1 MKSCVYLLAAALC
14 AFAAA
19 MSACS
24 PQADIDCVKIRVSDF
39 KNVENSDD
47 IIPVPSVTSL
57 SEHMLVRRDGMDV
70 WLKVLKSDFIIKKV
84 KDKLGGD
91 DLEKLFGESFLIKKT
106 SEELIAKNLIAETD
120 GNEMTIGFRNPDK
133 ALSSKITGLF
143 IEEFSTFV
151 FEVKRQSVADALE
164 SHKGLLAKI
173 RPEIEEFKT
182 TYSSSNHSDDTSD
195 MNERL
200 KQKESLA
207 NTLEAIVGRL
217 EKLLVSMKAEYFV
230 ARAKAE

>member
-19 MSACS
+19 ISACS

-39 KNVENSDD
+39 KNIENSDD
-47 IIPVPSVTSL
+47 IIPVPPATSL
-57 SEHMLVRRDGMDV
+57 SEHMLACRDGMDV
-70 WLKVLKSDFIIKKV
+70 LLKVLKSDFIIKKV

-91 DLEKLFGESFLIKKT
+91 DIEKLFGGSFLSKKT
-106 SEELIAKNLIAETD
+106 PEELIAKNLIAEAD

-143 IEEFSTFV
+143 IEGFSKFV
-151 FEVKRQSVADALE
+151 FEVKRQSAADALE

-173 RPEIEEFKT
+173 RLEIEEIKK
-182 TYSSSNHSDDTSD
+182 TYSSSSRSGDTSD

-207 NTLEAIVGRL
+207 NTLEANVGRL
-217 EKLLVSMKAEYFV
+217 EKLLVSMKAECFV
-230 ARAKAE
+230 ACVKAE